1 MSLLHLIG
9 ISSLIFIIVFL
20 LSHFSKISS
29 SIPSIAYRLVVSGIV
44 TLTIFLC
51 LLAPSKL
58 WLWTFNFFF
67 MWYLKG
73 VLENNLEQMNHRK
86 SRELL
91 YKSYKSKSSEA
102 VNKRDIEPNTKK
114 VEDQI

>member
-1 MSLLHLIG
+1 MSLLFLIG
-9 ISSLIFIIVFL
+9 LSLLIFIIVFL
-20 LSHFSKISS
+20 LSHLSKIYS
-29 SIPSIAYRLVVSGIV
+29 SIPSIPYRLIVSGIV

>member
-1 MSLLHLIG
+1 MKVSLLNPIG
-9 ISSLIFIIVFL
+9 LWSLIFIIVFL
-20 LSHFSKISS
+20 LSYLSKISS
-29 SIPSIAYRLVVSGIV
+29 SIPSTAYRLIVSGIV

-73 VLENNLEQMNHRK
+73 VIENNLDQRNNRK

-91 YKSYKSKSSEA
+91 YKSYKSEY
-102 VNKRDIEPNTKK
+102 N
-114 VEDQI
+114 

>member
-1 MSLLHLIG
+1 MSLLYLIG
-9 ISSLIFIIVFL
+9 LSSLIFIIVFL
-20 LSHFSKISS
+20 LSHLSKIYS
-29 SIPSIAYRLVVSGIV
+29 SIPSIPYRLIVSGIV
-44 TLTIFLC
+44 TSTIFLC

-73 VLENNLEQMNHRK
+73 VLENNLEQKNHRK

-91 YKSYKSKSSEA
+91 YKSYKSEYNKTID
-102 VNKRDIEPNTKK
+102 KRDVEPNTKK
-114 VEDQI
+114 VEDKI

>member
-1 MSLLHLIG
+1 MLHLIG
-9 ISSLIFIIVFL
+9 ISSLVFIIVFF
-20 LSHFSKISS
+20 LSNLSKISS
-29 SIPSIAYRLVVSGIV
+29 SIPSTAYRLIVSGIV
-44 TLTIFLC
+44 TSTIFLC

-73 VLENNLEQMNHRK
+73 VLENNLEQKNQRK

-91 YKSYKSKSSEA
+91 YKSYKPKSNEA
-102 VNKRDIEPNTKK
+102 MNKGDIETDTKK